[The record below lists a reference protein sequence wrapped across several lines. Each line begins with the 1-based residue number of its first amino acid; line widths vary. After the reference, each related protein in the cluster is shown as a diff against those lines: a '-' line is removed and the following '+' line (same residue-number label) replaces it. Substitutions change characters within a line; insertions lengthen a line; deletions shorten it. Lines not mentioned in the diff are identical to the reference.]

1 MRPLEITWRTAITS
15 IYITSIYNYQHGP
28 QLPHYQ
34 DYFVIGGIRI
44 CLGISDDPMFL
55 RISSNSFTEFA
66 ACSKR
71 PRRDNHRKA
80 SYPRTQQQDQG
91 AVEPRLNL
99 FDQGC
104 RKNNA
109 VYPFGHAA
117 DNSKQFFLTTQ
128 HLTKI
133 FTSIVSFH
141 LSQSNISKYM

>member
-1 MRPLEITWRTAITS
+1 MIQCS
-15 IYITSIYNYQHGP
+15 CG
-28 QLPHYQ
+28 
-34 DYFVIGGIRI
+34 
-44 CLGISDDPMFL
+44 FL
-55 RISSNSFTEFA
+55 RILVTEFA

-71 PRRDNHRKA
+71 PRRDNRRKA
-80 SYPRTQQQDQG
+80 SYPRTQQDQD

-133 FTSIVSFH
+133 FTSIVSSH